1 MSHISGIKSR
11 FPYLQETALLNPGPA
26 RQTRKERVMLKGSMP
41 ALITPFKDGAVDL
54 DTLKKLVD
62 WHIDQGSHGLVPVG
76 TTGESPT
83 LTMMNMNWLLKLWL
97 QQRRDAFLL
106 LRVQDPTT
114 RQRHCDSLSMR
125 KKSVRMPPLW

>member
-1 MSHISGIKSR
+1 
-11 FPYLQETALLNPGPA
+11 
-26 RQTRKERVMLKGSMP
+26 MLKGSMP

-83 LTMMNMNWLLKLWL
+83 LTHNEHELVVKTVVT
-97 QQRRDAFLL
+97 AAASKTA
-106 LRVQDPTT
+106 VQVWFIKSKALANTT
-114 RQRHCDSLSMR
+114 
-125 KKSVRMPPLW
+125 SVATSSS

>member
-1 MSHISGIKSR
+1 
-11 FPYLQETALLNPGPA
+11 
-26 RQTRKERVMLKGSMP
+26 MLKGSMP

-83 LTMMNMNWLLKLWL
+83 LTMMNMNWLLK
-97 QQRRDAFLL
+97 
-106 LRVQDPTT
+106 
-114 RQRHCDSLSMR
+114 
-125 KKSVRMPPLW
+125 PL

>member
-1 MSHISGIKSR
+1 
-11 FPYLQETALLNPGPA
+11 
-26 RQTRKERVMLKGSMP
+26 MLKGSMP

-83 LTMMNMNWLLKLWL
+83 LTHDEHELVVETVVTAAAGRVPVIAGAGSNNT
-97 QQRRDAFLL
+97 AEA
-106 LRVQDPTT
+106 LRFVE
-114 RQRHCDSLSMR
+114 HA
-125 KKSVRMPPLW
+125 KKSVRMPPLS

>member
-1 MSHISGIKSR
+1 
-11 FPYLQETALLNPGPA
+11 
-26 RQTRKERVMLKGSMP
+26 MLKGSMP

-83 LTMMNMNWLLKLWL
+83 LTHNEHELVVKTVVT
-97 QQRRDAFLL
+97 AAAG
-106 LRVQDPTT
+106 RVRTT
-114 RQRHCDSLSMR
+114 C
-125 KKSVRMPPLW
+125 PPSWYVSCAAPSQSCNSICTTPSWAARSPSR